1 MRGRGSKRE
10 HGGDEKEWRP
20 FSGMGHR
27 LDDDDKI
34 SRSPGDGHKTPIGGG
49 GKTPL
54 GDSGQTPSPQRAV
67 QSAGSG
73 MSSDEEHNKRDANLR
88 AASSTDCGGHGRGAE
103 ICSDIVDLEME
114 PDNACESLEH
124 PEWAGMARMP
134 GPTTWEWQQKDHW
147 TLVDLVPD
155 PVRSQVFAPGDLGS
169 HLIPGG
175 QLAAFGN
182 DEGPSSMVSVLQ
194 KCALAVLRHTLHILG
209 HVTTDDL
216 PVVADYCLREGL
228 ITPIQHKYFIYLDQ
242 HGVPTLPITVIHQ
255 DTQDIY
261 LDQHGGPTLPIT
273 VIDQDTQDTQL

>member
-54 GDSGQTPSPQRAV
+54 GDDGWTP
-67 QSAGSG
+67 
-73 MSSDEEHNKRDANLR
+73 SDEEHNKSDANLR

-216 PVVADYCLREGL
+216 PMVVDYCLREGL

-242 HGVPTLPITVIHQ
+242 HGGPTLPITVIHQ